1 MGFSLLVL
9 TILNSF
15 RAWYIWS
22 SKSCL
27 SPGTGSDCFVLF
39 EDVCEKLNFLLVEAT
54 GQLLEIF
61 NLLASLS
68 GLAVRVVFTS
78 EGGFFPLEF
87 PKGARFPRG
96 LLFSILFV
104 SLFTL
109 FNIAGG
115 VFSVA
120 EDIGCALLRCLALT
134 LPLLSVWGQGH
145 AGHSRKL
152 AGCLPL

>member
-78 EGGFFPLEF
+78 EGGFFPLGVSEGCEISSWASF
-87 PKGARFPRG
+87 FY
-96 LLFSILFV
+96 LICLFV
-104 SLFTL
+104 HF
-109 FNIAGG
+109 
-115 VFSVA
+115 V
-120 EDIGCALLRCLALT
+120 
-134 LPLLSVWGQGH
+134 
-145 AGHSRKL
+145 
-152 AGCLPL
+152 